1 MTETA
6 ERDTTAPVVRTVHV
20 RCAPERA
27 FALFTD
33 RITDWWPLQRHGLF
47 EAETLG
53 VWFEGDRVVEKSRS
67 GEQGVWAEV
76 LEWSPPTKLAL
87 SWHPGTPPEDAT
99 VVEVEF
105 SADADGPR
113 VVLTHHGWER
123 LGDGAGEARDSY
135 AQGWL
140 SVLEGYA
147 ALVDREASS

>member
-6 ERDTTAPVVRTVHV
+6 HRETAAPVVRAVHV

-27 FALFTD
+27 FAVFTE
-33 RITDWWPLQRHGLF
+33 RITDWWPLQQYGLF
-47 EAETLG
+47 EAETVG
-53 VWFEGDRVVEKSRS
+53 VGFEGERLVERSTS

-87 SWHPGTPPEDAT
+87 SWRPGRPPADGT

-105 SADADGPR
+105 LADDDGTR

-123 LGDGAGEARDSY
+123 LGDRAAEARASY
-135 AQGWL
+135 DGGWL

-147 ALVDREASS
+147 ALASAD